1 MKLHS
6 ITFSGSFFGLHMQV
20 DAQIV
25 HNFNKCQYKRV
36 FKEVKGLDNVDNV
49 LCFCTTLLHRKLYSL
64 GKFKV

>member
-20 DAQIV
+20 AAQIV
-25 HNFNKCQYKRV
+25 HNLNKCQYKCV
-36 FKEVKGLDNVDNV
+36 FKEVKGHV